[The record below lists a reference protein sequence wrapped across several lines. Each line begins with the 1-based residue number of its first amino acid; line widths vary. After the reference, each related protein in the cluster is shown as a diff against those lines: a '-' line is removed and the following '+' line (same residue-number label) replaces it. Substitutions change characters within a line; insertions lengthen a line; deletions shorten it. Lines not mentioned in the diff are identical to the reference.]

1 MSYIQMILGI
11 LVIGSLGGYE
21 CGNATFLQA
30 IFNALVFLALIGLV
44 QILKM
49 RKKRAVV
56 KQRQD
61 KNKNK
66 INYNYYTW

>member
-11 LVIGSLGGYE
+11 LAIGSLGGYE

-30 IFNALVFLALIGLV
+30 VFNALVFLALIGLV
-44 QILKM
+44 QILKKC
-49 RKKRAVV
+49 KKRAAE
-56 KQRQD
+56 KSTT

-66 INYNYYTW
+66 INYNHYTW

>member
-44 QILKM
+44 QILKKC
-49 RKKRAVV
+49 KKRAAE
-56 KQRQD
+56 KSTT